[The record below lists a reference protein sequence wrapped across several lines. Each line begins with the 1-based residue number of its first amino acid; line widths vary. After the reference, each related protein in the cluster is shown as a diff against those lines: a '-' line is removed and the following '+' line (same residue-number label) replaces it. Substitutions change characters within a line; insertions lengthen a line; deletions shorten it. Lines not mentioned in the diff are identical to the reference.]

1 LADYAA
7 HYREIGA
14 AGADV
19 VVVSVDS
26 PNKSA
31 ALRHNLRLPFA
42 ILSDTG
48 KQVIK
53 DWGIYNPREKGGI
66 AVPSVFILDR
76 DRTVLYASVD
86 STFARIPTP
95 DIVRILQSPGEAPPP
110 PANAIFPAWWTL
122 SARFAIPFAAA
133 AADLNRAAHAVR
145 PWKLWNFF
153 APRRERSRCTR
164 E

>member
-1 LADYAA
+1 MADYAA
-7 HYREIGA
+7 HDEEIRA

-42 ILSDTG
+42 ILSDTD

-53 DWGIYNPREKGGI
+53 DWGLYNPREKGGI

-76 DRTVLYASVD
+76 DRRVLYASVD
-86 STFARIPTP
+86 STFARIPTL
-95 DIVRILQSPGEAPPP
+95 DIVRILQSPGEEPSA
-110 PANAIFPAWWTL
+110 ARKRYFPRL
-122 SARFAIPFAAA
+122 VDIIR
-133 AADLNRAAHAVR
+133 AVR
-145 PWKLWNFF
+145 NSL
-153 APRRERSRCTR
+153 RRGGR
-164 E
+164 

>member
-31 ALRHNLRLPFA
+31 ALRHNLRLPFM
-42 ILSDTG
+42 ILSDTD

-66 AVPSVFILDR
+66 ALPSVFILDR
-76 DRTVLYASVD
+76 DRRVLYASVD

-95 DIVRILQSPGEAPPP
+95 DIVRILQSPGEAPSAARKRYFPR
-110 PANAIFPAWWTL
+110 AIDIVRAIRNAL
-122 SARFAIPFAAA
+122 GLGAR
-133 AADLNRAAHAVR
+133 
-145 PWKLWNFF
+145 
-153 APRRERSRCTR
+153 
-164 E
+164 

>member
-1 LADYAA
+1 MADYAA
-7 HYREIGA
+7 HDEEIRA

-42 ILSDTG
+42 ILSDTD

-86 STFARIPTP
+86 STFARIPTA
-95 DIVRILQSPGEAPPP
+95 DIVRILQSPGEVP
-110 PANAIFPAWWTL
+110 PAARKRYFPRL
-122 SARFAIPFAAA
+122 VDIIR
-133 AADLNRAAHAVR
+133 AVR
-145 PWKLWNFF
+145 NSF
-153 APRRERSRCTR
+153 RRGGR
-164 E
+164 

>member
-7 HYREIGA
+7 HDEEIRA
-14 AGADV
+14 AGAGV

-31 ALRHNLRLPFA
+31 ALRHNLRLPFM

-66 AVPSVFILDR
+66 ALPSVFILDR

-86 STFARIPTP
+86 STFARIPTA
-95 DIVRILQSPGEAPPP
+95 DIVRILQSPGEAPS
-110 PANAIFPAWWTL
+110 AARKRYFPRL
-122 SARFAIPFAAA
+122 VGIIR
-133 AADLNRAAHAVR
+133 AVR
-145 PWKLWNFF
+145 NSF
-153 APRRERSRCTR
+153 RRGGR
-164 E
+164 